1 MSSKVCAFCLGTV
14 ASDGFVDLVAS
25 WWFFLS
31 DVILN
36 SRLMEIGAWT
46 VSLRKKKATR
56 QPTRENV
63 AGIAQGRKYGY
74 FLRNAFS
81 PNRSGNLSAG
91 RARNPPII
99 GPS

>member
-1 MSSKVCAFCLGTV
+1 
-14 ASDGFVDLVAS
+14 
-25 WWFFLS
+25 
-31 DVILN
+31 
-36 SRLMEIGAWT
+36 MEIGARS
-46 VSLRKKKATR
+46 VSLRNKKVTSQAI
-56 QPTRENV
+56 REKV

-74 FLRNAFS
+74 FLRNAFL